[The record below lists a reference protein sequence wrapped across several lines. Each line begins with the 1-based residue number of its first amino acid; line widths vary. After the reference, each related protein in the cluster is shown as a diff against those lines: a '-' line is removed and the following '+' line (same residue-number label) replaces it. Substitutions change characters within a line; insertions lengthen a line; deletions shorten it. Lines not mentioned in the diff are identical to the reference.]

1 MEMSDKKKDKKT
13 DYRFVV
19 HQYTLDEVVGDKTYP
34 QEVVGIGLYDPYKDC
49 IYPLPIT
56 KFLEQFRNKNG
67 SLSSQKNPAEAIK
80 RFLNYCREYA
90 MENDPD
96 FLDIKEKGIKG
107 LKLEHG
113 SHYIT
118 WLSQKCRHENLSP
131 DYVKGDIRY
140 LNKFYFYLQ
149 SEGIIEKQF
158 EREYKE
164 LVRRK
169 PGGKG
174 NEKIKVQVEI
184 DIFSKDGLGTVY
196 PPDRLKKKVQKLK
209 DFGKDRYLLVKEFI
223 DTADLV
229 EPDIVVGLY
238 LQFFGGLRR
247 GEVVNL
253 TRNALLETDD
263 SYIVDVDDRRKIL
276 FPDKTDTKSEQV
288 KNPRYQGVLWHKRME
303 YAISKHFER
312 LNLLEKQ
319 GKLKIPQ
326 ALLVNNRTMKPITG
340 ANYWEKFNRVREK
353 YLDRLAESGRTE
365 HYLFLK
371 DKEWSTHLGRGCFTN
386 FCLDTGMT
394 IGEVAVARGDASP
407 YSMLDYLEE
416 KVAVQTLRDAM
427 NHIETA
433 FKHAE
438 KNQDGLL
445 KVQSKI
451 DENRKERWGET
462 YEPKY
467 L

>member
-1 MEMSDKKKDKKT
+1 MSDKKKDKKT

-107 LKLEHG
+107 LRLQHG

-118 WLSQKCRHENLSP
+118 SLSQRCRFEELDP
-131 DYVKGDIRY
+131 DYVRQDIRY

-149 SEGIIEKQF
+149 SEGIIVKQF
-158 EREYKE
+158 DKEYKE
-164 LVRRK
+164 VIRRK
-169 PGGKG
+169 SGGRKK
-174 NEKIKVQVEI
+174 EKINVLTEI
-184 DIFSKDGLGTVY
+184 DIFSNEGLGTVY
-196 PPDRLKKKVQKLK
+196 PPNRIGKKVQKLK
-209 DFGKDRYLLVKEFI
+209 DFGKDRYKLVLEFI
-223 DTADLV
+223 DTAELV
-229 EPDIVVGLY
+229 EPDIIIGLY

-253 TRNALLETDD
+253 TRNALLQTDD
-263 SYIVDVDDRRKIL
+263 GYIVDVDDRVNVL
-276 FPDKTDTKSEQV
+276 FPNKPDTKSEQV
-288 KNPRYQGVLWHKRME
+288 KNPRYQALIWNKRME
-303 YAISKHFER
+303 YAIRKHFEW
-312 LNLLEKQ
+312 LNVLEKQ

-326 ALLVNNRTMKPITG
+326 ALLVNSRTMKPITG

-353 YLDRLAESGRTE
+353 YLDRLSESGRTE

-371 DKEWSTHLGRGCFTN
+371 GKEWSTHLGRGCFTN
-386 FCLDTGMT
+386 FCLDIGMT
-394 IGEVAVARGDASP
+394 LGEVAVARGDASP

-427 NHIETA
+427 NYIDKVFEQ
-433 FKHAE
+433 AE
-438 KNQDGLL
+438 EKQDGLL
-445 KVQSKI
+445 KVHSKI
-451 DENRKERWGET
+451 DENRLERWSKT
-462 YEPKY
+462 YETKY
-467 L
+467 